1 MQDVVRE
8 PISVLHADAADDG
21 TQDVRVAAAAAI
33 FLHAGW
39 RSCGTWLW
47 ETLRERAH
55 MRAYYEPLHEDL
67 DRLDRA
73 ALTRFSP
80 GSWDSGHSPGAPY
93 FAEYIPLLRRA
104 RGGERRG
111 IKSYEPRFA
120 FDDFCLDADA
130 EDPTLQAYLQGLV
143 DAAQAEGRIAVLKF
157 CRSLGRVPWMMR
169 QFPGAYHAVVL
180 RDPVAQWLSARRQME
195 ASKNRY
201 FVLAPF
207 IILARNA
214 ANPLIAEAVG
224 RLSVPMPPHLSR
236 DLGVTTQVCW
246 HHVRRLDWAERYRGF
261 LALWAVTSVI
271 ALSAGATII
280 DSELLA
286 SDARHRRDIER
297 ALGDASGNTLSLGQA
312 RAPGGARP
320 AGPDWSGTDAE
331 AEDARRAAFA
341 ALDFVAAH
349 RDMLTAAN
357 ATTLVRKLSPR
368 FRPAAPRAPLVPAG
382 YSILSGAMAAA
393 AYVAVA
399 RAIYPLQRLH
409 FHTRNWLQNAPR

>member
-8 PISVLHADAADDG
+8 PMAVLQADAADDDR
-21 TQDVRVAAAAAI
+21 QDFRVGAASAI

-55 MRAYYEPLHEDL
+55 VRAYYEPLHEDL

-93 FAEYIPLLRRA
+93 FAEYIPCLRRGA
-104 RGGERRG
+104 NGDRAG
-111 IKSYEPRFA
+111 IEGYDPRFA
-120 FDDFCLDADA
+120 FDDFCLDPDAD
-130 EDPTLQAYLQGLV
+130 DPALHIYLQGLI
-143 DAAQAEGRIAVLKF
+143 DTAHAEGRMPVLKF
-157 CRSLGRVPWMMR
+157 CRSLGRVPWMVR
-169 QFPGAYHAVVL
+169 QFPGAFHAVVL
-180 RDPVAQWLSARRQME
+180 RDPIAQWLSARRQME

-214 ANPLIAEAVG
+214 AHPLIADAVR
-224 RLSVPMPPHLSR
+224 RLVVPMPPHLSR

-246 HHVRRLDWAERYRGF
+246 HHVRRLNWAERYRGF
-261 LALWAVTSVI
+261 LALWAVASVI
-271 ALSAGATII
+271 ALSASTTII

-286 SDARHRRDIER
+286 GDARYRRDIER
-297 ALGDASGNTLSLGQA
+297 ALGTASGNDLSLGKA
-312 RAPGGARP
+312 RAPSDGVSGP
-320 AGPDWSGTDAE
+320 VWAGTEAE

-341 ALDFVAAH
+341 ALDFVTAH
-349 RDMLTAAN
+349 RDMLMAVTARL
-357 ATTLVRKLSPR
+357 LVRKLTPR
-368 FRPAAPRAPLVPAG
+368 FLPPAPRAPLTPAKR
-382 YSILSGAMAAA
+382 SILSGAVAAA
-393 AYVAVA
+393 AYVVAA

-409 FHTRNWLQNAPR
+409 FHARNSLRAAQGR